1 MQGMAVAKHRPMI
14 KRRIVLL
21 GTPVLLGL
29 LELGHPLLDHEHT
42 ISMLTP
48 LLTWWIVLHML
59 LVPLFALMGWTFF
72 LLLDGVQNRAATLCR
87 YVTVVYI
94 SFSIGYD
101 TVAGLNSGILVSN
114 ALTLPPAQQAI
125 VQGMISQLF
134 TSPAIVLSY
143 YLLLL
148 SGILSISL
156 AAWALVRAAVPWLPV
171 LVLLGTTLSAYSHA
185 LPFGPLG
192 STCFFL
198 AALWIELVWRRTQV
212 KTPVARDVV
221 ASSAAPT

>member
-1 MQGMAVAKHRPMI
+1 MNMLLATRRHIGW
-14 KRRIVLL
+14 RRIILL
-21 GTPVLLGL
+21 GTPALLVL
-29 LELGHPLLDHEHT
+29 LELGHPPLDHMHT

-48 LLTWWIVLHML
+48 IVSWWIVLHML

-72 LLLDGVQNRAATLCR
+72 LLLEGVQNRAAILCR
-87 YVTVVYI
+87 YLTVVYI

-114 ALTLPPAQQAI
+114 ALPLPPTQQAV

-143 YLLLL
+143 DILLI
-148 SGILSISL
+148 SGIASISL
-156 AAWALVRAAVPWLPV
+156 AALALARAGVPWLPV
-171 LVLLGTTLSAYSHA
+171 LLFLGTILSAYSHA

-192 STCFFL
+192 TTCFFL
-198 AALWIELVWRRTQV
+198 AALWIELVWRKAQAS
-212 KTPVARDVV
+212 TPIPADTVV
-221 ASSAAPT
+221 SSAALT

>member
-1 MQGMAVAKHRPMI
+1 MNMLLATRRHIGW
-14 KRRIVLL
+14 RRIILL
-21 GTPVLLGL
+21 GTPALLIL
-29 LELGHPLLDHEHT
+29 LELGHPPLDHMHT

-48 LLTWWIVLHML
+48 IVSWWIVLHML

-72 LLLDGVQNRAATLCR
+72 LLLEGVQNRAATLCR
-87 YVTVVYI
+87 YLTVVYI

-114 ALTLPPAQQAI
+114 AVPLPPTQQAV

-143 YLLLL
+143 DILLI
-148 SGILSISL
+148 SGIASISL
-156 AAWALVRAAVPWLPV
+156 AALALARAGVPWLPV
-171 LVLLGTTLSAYSHA
+171 LILLGTILSAYSHA

-192 STCFFL
+192 TTCFFL
-198 AALWIELVWRRTQV
+198 AALWIELVWRKAQAS
-212 KTPVARDVV
+212 TPIPRDPVG
-221 ASSAAPT
+221 SSATLI